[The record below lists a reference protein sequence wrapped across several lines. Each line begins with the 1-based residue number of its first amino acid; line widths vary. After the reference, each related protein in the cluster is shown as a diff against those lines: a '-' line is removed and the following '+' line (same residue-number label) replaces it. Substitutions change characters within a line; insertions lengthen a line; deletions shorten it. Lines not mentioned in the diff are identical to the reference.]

1 MLIILLL
8 SVSTLPGNSKP
19 VRVMALT
26 FDDLPFVELEQ
37 AHDLARVQDKT
48 KKLIRT
54 LREHRA
60 PAIGFVNEAKLNVS
74 GEISART
81 DLLEQWV
88 DAGFILGNHTYS
100 HPDLNAL
107 RRG

>member
-1 MLIILLL
+1 
-8 SVSTLPGNSKP
+8 
-19 VRVMALT
+19 MALT

-48 KKLIRT
+48 KELIRT